1 MTNIRIITL
10 DQTAS
15 TNSYLAALPIDN
27 EADITVVRAC
37 HQTAGRGQGN
47 NVWESEANKNLLFS
61 FNIKT
66 PKVPAN
72 QQFLLSMTC
81 ALAVKKA
88 LEAYIGDITL
98 KWPNDIY
105 KGDGKLGGILIET
118 TIGQQGIK
126 RCIFGVGIKGI
137 FTAMH
142 PIPFR
147 FFNSRGTR
155 LSRNS
160 CSMRYWKLSHIIIR
174 CYLRVRITLSIRNIR
189 RLFIGAKVFFLIATV
204 KEHLWQNLSAWK
216 QTDTFCCATHKVRHA
231 AMPLKKW
238 HLCCLRP
245 TLLPF
250 RTHKNKTP
258 KI

>member
-98 KWPNDIY
+98 KWPNGIY

-126 RCIFGVGIKGI
+126 RCIFGVGININQRHFHSDAPNPVSLFQLTGHEI
-137 FTAMH
+137 EPQQLLDEVLEAFTHYYKMLSSGAHHLIHSQYSATLYRREGVFPYRDSQGTFMAELIGVETDGHILLRDTQGSTRRYAFKEVAFVLPSPH
-142 PIPFR
+142 P
-147 FFNSRGTR
+147 S
-155 LSRNS
+155 
-160 CSMRYWKLSHIIIR
+160 
-174 CYLRVRITLSIRNIR
+174 TLSN
-189 RLFIGAKVFFLIATV
+189 T
-204 KEHLWQNLSAWK
+204 
-216 QTDTFCCATHKVRHA
+216 
-231 AMPLKKW
+231 
-238 HLCCLRP
+238 
-245 TLLPF
+245 
-250 RTHKNKTP
+250 
-258 KI
+258 